1 MFLRHQIRE
10 ETWDSLELFL
20 HEISNPRQVDG
31 VNITGQK
38 LAIRGTATVAES
50 GNGVSFALLTGVGL
64 AGDGHILYLDKPE
77 LVLNPESKLPVKV
90 GPLSDVMKLR
100 GGGEA
105 GESGGVA
112 VNAST

>member
-1 MFLRHQIRE
+1 M
-10 ETWDSLELFL
+10 
-20 HEISNPRQVDG
+20 
-31 VNITGQK
+31 NITGQK

-90 GPLSDVMKLR
+90 SPLSDLMTMWGV
-100 GGGEA
+100 GGGC
-105 GESGGVA
+105 GERRGEGGA
-112 VNAST
+112 RLYSAST